1 MNYKKIAKYLVCLIP
16 WFLSSIIFR
25 VDNSYY
31 NSLNLPVFAP
41 PSILFPIIWTILYIL
56 ISFSIYK
63 VSNKANSNYKIYL
76 LINYLSNQLFTFCF
90 FTVRSNFLAFVD
102 ALIVLI
108 SSLYLYVETRSIDN
122 KASKYLILY
131 MIWNA
136 FAVTLAF
143 VIFATN

>member
-1 MNYKKIAKYLVCLIP
+1 MNLKKIAKYLVCLLP

-41 PSILFPIIWTILYIL
+41 PGILFPFIWTILYIL

-63 VSNKANSNYKIYL
+63 VIDKANSNYKIYL

-90 FTVRSNFLAFVD
+90 FIIKNNFLAFVD

-108 SSLYLYVETRSIDN
+108 SSLYLYMETKNID
-122 KASKYLILY
+122 KGTSKYLIPYL
-131 MIWNA
+131 IWNA
-136 FAVTLAF
+136 FAVTLSF
-143 VIFATN
+143 VIFAIN